1 MIRHKGGQKVE
12 KGVYW
17 NVSNGKRVDI
27 NETEGLLPDNENSTY
42 IKLSSGLMLVLGPF
56 LGLAFVIALP
66 FMAIGTVAVLLIG
79 KASGTLLDL
88 ASKIVYFEWRPTEA
102 YLAGK
107 RKREKKKAQKGDQ
120 GEG

>member
-27 NETEGLLPDNENSTY
+27 DEAEGLLPDNENSTY

-79 KASGTLLDL
+79 KASGALLDL

-107 RKREKKKAQKGDQ
+107 RKREKKKAQKGDP

>member
-27 NETEGLLPDNENSTY
+27 DEAGGLLPDNENSTY
-42 IKLSSGLMLVLGPF
+42 MKLSSGLMLVLGPF
-56 LGLAFVIALP
+56 LGLAFVIAMP

-79 KASGTLLDL
+79 KASGALLNL

-107 RKREKKKAQKGDQ
+107 RKSEKKKAQKGDP

>member
-17 NVSNGKRVDI
+17 SVSNGKRVDI
-27 NETEGLLPDNENSTY
+27 DEAGGLLPENENSTY

-66 FMAIGTVAVLLIG
+66 FMAIGTILVLLIG
-79 KASGTLLDL
+79 KVSGALLDL
-88 ASKIVYFEWRPTEA
+88 ASKVIYFEWRPTEA

-107 RKREKKKAQKGDQ
+107 RKREKKKEQKGDP
-120 GEG
+120 GEE